1 MIEVKNLCKDYG
13 GRRAVSNLSFTIEP
27 GHVYGFLGP
36 NGAGK
41 STTMNILTGCLAATS
56 GHVSIDGFDIF
67 EDAKEAKSRI
77 GYLPEQPPL
86 YLDMTVIEY
95 LKFIAAAKNV
105 AKEKRDEHLAAIIAL
120 TQLEDVSGRLIKH
133 LSKGYMQRVGL
144 AQALVGDPEIII
156 LDEPTVGLDPR
167 QIIEIRQLIKELG
180 KEHTVILSSHILSEV
195 RSVCDRLLVIA
206 KGKLV
211 ADDTPEALEEKYAPM
226 SFEEIFLELTG
237 EIASVDQIPLP
248 ETIQTATA
256 SVDAQAEAATEAGS
270 APETSDTEPAP
281 ETSPKVETE
290 PETSDTEPAPETAAN
305 VETEPETLVSESEP
319 ETALKAETEPET
331 SASESE
337 PEASPAQAAEAQD
350 RKEAAEDESDL
361 SQGI

>member
-13 GRRAVSNLSFTIEP
+13 ARRAVSDLTFTIEP

-41 STTMNILTGCLAATS
+41 STTMNILTGCLAAT
-56 GHVSIDGFDIF
+56 GGQISIDGFDIF

-86 YLDMTVIEY
+86 YLDMTVNEY
-95 LKFIAAAKNV
+95 LRFVAAAKGV
-105 AKEKRDEHLAAIIAL
+105 AKEKRPEHLAAIVAL
-120 TQLEDVSGRLIKH
+120 TQLEEVSDRLIKH
-133 LSKGYMQRVGL
+133 LSKGYMQRVGV
-144 AQALVGDPEIII
+144 AQALIGDPEIII

-237 EIASVDQIPLP
+237 EIASVDQVPLP
-248 ETIQTATA
+248 ETTQTAA
-256 SVDAQAEAATEAGS
+256 PNEDAAIEAATVEAAAENGHTTVS
-270 APETSDTEPAP
+270 SEEAAAEVESDGQTSD
-281 ETSPKVETE
+281 
-290 PETSDTEPAPETAAN
+290 
-305 VETEPETLVSESEP
+305 
-319 ETALKAETEPET
+319 
-331 SASESE
+331 SE
-337 PEASPAQAAEAQD
+337 PEAEPEVTSEAEVTENSETQD
-350 RKEAAEDESDL
+350 GKEAAEDESDL

>member
-13 GRRAVSNLSFTIEP
+13 THRAVDDLSFTIEP

-56 GHVSIDGFDIF
+56 GQVSIDGFDIY

-86 YLDMTVIEY
+86 YHDMTVLEY
-95 LKFIAAAKNV
+95 LRFVAAAKGV
-105 AKEKRDEHLAAIIAL
+105 AKDKRDEHLNAIIAL
-120 TQLEDVSGRLIKH
+120 TQLGEVENRLIKH
-133 LSKGYMQRVGL
+133 LSKGYMQRVGV
-144 AQALVGDPEIII
+144 AQALVSDPEIII

-211 ADDTPEALEEKYAPM
+211 ADDTPEALEAKYAPM

-237 EIASVDQIPLP
+237 EV
-248 ETIQTATA
+248 A
-256 SVDAQAEAATEAGS
+256 SVDAIPESFAAKVEAEVASLADAAEPEAQPAEPEAGTEAAAPETDEAAAPTAAPEAATAAPIAEAANKEA
-270 APETSDTEPAP
+270 ETEPAP
-281 ETSPKVETE
+281 EAAAS
-290 PETSDTEPAPETAAN
+290 APESNEQEA
-305 VETEPETLVSESEP
+305 EP
-319 ETALKAETEPET
+319 
-331 SASESE
+331 
-337 PEASPAQAAEAQD
+337 
-350 RKEAAEDESDL
+350 DESNIL
-361 SQGI
+361 

>member
-13 GRRAVSNLSFTIEP
+13 AHRAISDLSFTIES

-56 GHVSIDGFDIF
+56 GQVSIDGFDIF

-86 YLDMTVIEY
+86 YQDMTVNEY
-95 LKFIAAAKNV
+95 LRFVAAAKGI
-105 AKEKRDEHLAAIIAL
+105 AKEKRPEHLAAIVAL
-120 TQLEDVSGRLIKH
+120 TQLEEVSDRLIKH
-133 LSKGYMQRVGL
+133 LSKGYMQRVGV

-211 ADDTPEALEEKYAPM
+211 ADDTPEALEAKYAPM

-237 EIASVDQIPLP
+237 EIASVDQVPLA
-248 ETIQTATA
+248 EIT
-256 SVDAQAEAATEAGS
+256 QAAAPSEEVS
-270 APETSDTEPAP
+270 A
-281 ETSPKVETE
+281 
-290 PETSDTEPAPETAAN
+290 
-305 VETEPETLVSESEP
+305 ESEP
-319 ETALKAETEPET
+319 EIGSEIEATGSEQ
-331 SASESE
+331 ESE
-337 PEASPAQAAEAQD
+337 PEDRVLASEPEIKSEVQTSDSEQEVETANSDSTPESPKGSETQD
-350 RKEAAEDESDL
+350 RKEAAEDESNL

>member
-13 GRRAVSNLSFTIEP
+13 ARRAVSDLSFTIEP

-95 LKFIAAAKNV
+95 LKFVAAAKNV
-105 AKEKRDEHLAAIIAL
+105 AKEKREEHLAAIIAL
-120 TQLEDVSGRLIKH
+120 TQLADVSGRLIKH

-144 AQALVGDPEIII
+144 AQALAGDPEIII

-237 EIASVDQIPLP
+237 EIASVDQIPLSEP
-248 ETIQTATA
+248 TQLAAVSAKTQT
-256 SVDAQAEAATEAGS
+256 EAAPEAGS
-270 APETSDTEPAP
+270 KPEATDS
-281 ETSPKVETE
+281 E
-290 PETSDTEPAPETAAN
+290 PEPETAAN
-305 VETEPETLVSESEP
+305 VETEPDTSTPESEQ
-319 ETALKAETEPET
+319 A
-331 SASESE
+331 
-337 PEASPAQAAEAQD
+337 PAQATEVQD

>member
-13 GRRAVSNLSFTIEP
+13 THRAVDDLSFTIEP

-56 GHVSIDGFDIF
+56 GQVSIDGFDIY

-86 YLDMTVIEY
+86 YHDMTVLEY
-95 LKFIAAAKNV
+95 LRFVAAAKGV
-105 AKEKRDEHLAAIIAL
+105 AKDKRDEHLDAIIAL
-120 TQLEDVSGRLIKH
+120 TQLGEVENRLIKH
-133 LSKGYMQRVGL
+133 LSKGYMQRVGV
-144 AQALVGDPEIII
+144 AQALVSDPEIII

-211 ADDTPEALEEKYAPM
+211 ADDTPEALEAKYAPM

-237 EIASVDQIPLP
+237 EV
-248 ETIQTATA
+248 A
-256 SVDAQAEAATEAGS
+256 SVDAIPESFAAKVEAEVASLADVAEPEAAADQAAETIATEAQAAQAAAEPEAGTEAAAPEVAEAAAPTA
-270 APETSDTEPAP
+270 APEAATAAPIAEAANKEAETEPAP
-281 ETSPKVETE
+281 EAA
-290 PETSDTEPAPETAAN
+290 APESNEQEVNT
-305 VETEPETLVSESEP
+305 
-319 ETALKAETEPET
+319 
-331 SASESE
+331 
-337 PEASPAQAAEAQD
+337 
-350 RKEAAEDESDL
+350 DESNIL
-361 SQGI
+361 

>member
-13 GRRAVSNLSFTIEP
+13 ARRAISSLSFTIES

-56 GHVSIDGFDIF
+56 GQVSIDGFDIF

-86 YLDMTVIEY
+86 YQDMTVNEY
-95 LKFIAAAKNV
+95 LKFVAAAKGV
-105 AKEKRDEHLAAIIAL
+105 AKEKRSEHLTAITAL
-120 TQLEDVSGRLIKH
+120 TQLEEVSDRLIKH
-133 LSKGYMQRVGL
+133 LSKGYMQRVGV

-237 EIASVDQIPLP
+237 EIASVDQVPLP
-248 ETIQTATA
+248 ETTQTAAPSEEASTENAQSIIPNGKGTA
-256 SVDAQAEAATEAGS
+256 ETELKAATEDK
-270 APETSDTEPAP
+270 TSD
-281 ETSPKVETE
+281 SETE
-290 PETSDTEPAPETAAN
+290 SGAEVGSEIEATGSEQ
-305 VETEPETLVSESEP
+305 ESEP
-319 ETALKAETEPET
+319 ESDLEMDSVPET
-331 SASESE
+331 APKETTE
-337 PEASPAQAAEAQD
+337 VAD

>member
-13 GRRAVSNLSFTIEP
+13 THRAVDDLSFTIEP

-56 GHVSIDGFDIF
+56 GQVSIDGFDIY

-86 YLDMTVIEY
+86 YHDMTVLEY
-95 LKFIAAAKNV
+95 LRFVAAAKGV
-105 AKEKRDEHLAAIIAL
+105 AKDKRDEHLNAIIAL
-120 TQLEDVSGRLIKH
+120 TQLGDVENRLIKH
-133 LSKGYMQRVGL
+133 LSKGYMQRVGV
-144 AQALVGDPEIII
+144 AQALVSDPEIII

-211 ADDTPEALEEKYAPM
+211 ADDTPEALEAKYAPM

-237 EIASVDQIPLP
+237 EV
-248 ETIQTATA
+248 A
-256 SVDAQAEAATEAGS
+256 SVDAIPESFAAKVEAEVASLADATAPEAAEAAAPTA
-270 APETSDTEPAP
+270 APEAATAAPIAEAENKEAETEPAP
-281 ETSPKVETE
+281 E
-290 PETSDTEPAPETAAN
+290 AA
-305 VETEPETLVSESEP
+305 
-319 ETALKAETEPET
+319 
-331 SASESE
+331 ASES
-337 PEASPAQAAEAQD
+337 
-350 RKEAAEDESDL
+350 KEQEVNTDESNIL
-361 SQGI
+361 

>member
-13 GRRAVSNLSFTIEP
+13 ARRAISDLTFTIEP

-56 GHVSIDGFDIF
+56 GQISIDGFDIF

-86 YLDMTVIEY
+86 YLDMTVMEY
-95 LKFIAAAKNV
+95 LKFIAAAKGV
-105 AKEKRDEHLAAIIAL
+105 AKEKRSEHLAAITAL
-120 TQLEDVSGRLIKH
+120 TQLEEVSDRLIKH
-133 LSKGYMQRVGL
+133 LSKGYMQRVGV

-206 KGKLV
+206 KGTLV
-211 ADDTPEALEEKYAPM
+211 ADDTPEALEAKYAPM

-237 EIASVDQIPLP
+237 EIASVDQVPLP
-248 ETIQTATA
+248 ETTQTAAPSKEAAAEATTA
-256 SVDAQAEAATEAGS
+256 EATAENLQAAMPCEEAATEVESDGQ
-270 APETSDTEPAP
+270 TSD
-281 ETSPKVETE
+281 
-290 PETSDTEPAPETAAN
+290 
-305 VETEPETLVSESEP
+305 SEP
-319 ETALKAETEPET
+319 EVETANSDSTPESPEGSET
-331 SASESE
+331 
-337 PEASPAQAAEAQD
+337 QD
-350 RKEAAEDESDL
+350 GKEAAEDESDL

>member
-13 GRRAVSNLSFTIEP
+13 ARRAVSDLNFTIES

-56 GHVSIDGFDIF
+56 GQVSIDGFDIF

-86 YLDMTVIEY
+86 YQDMTVMEY
-95 LKFIAAAKNV
+95 LKFVAAAKGV
-105 AKEKRDEHLAAIIAL
+105 AKEKRYEHLAAIIAL
-120 TQLEDVSGRLIKH
+120 TQLEDVSDRLIKH
-133 LSKGYMQRVGL
+133 LSKGYMQRVGV

-237 EIASVDQIPLP
+237 EIASVDQVPLAEITQTEASSEEAP
-248 ETIQTATA
+248 AEGSATETSAEVVQVAAPSAEA
-256 SVDAQAEAATEAGS
+256 SAEKAQAAVPNGKVTAEVDSEAVPEDKPSDSETES
-270 APETSDTEPAP
+270 RSEVDSE
-281 ETSPKVETE
+281 PKVETAN
-290 PETSDTEPAPETAAN
+290 SDST
-305 VETEPETLVSESEP
+305 SESP
-319 ETALKAETEPET
+319 EGSETQE
-331 SASESE
+331 
-337 PEASPAQAAEAQD
+337 
-350 RKEAAEDESDL
+350 RREAAEDESNL